1 MHAFGIFFHSA
12 LGRLDMRAL
21 NSGRRWGS
29 DVPNMRDILRIVE
42 LLREHFVERSNV
54 LNSVCDRVENV
65 NRSFITVKEV
75 T

>member
-1 MHAFGIFFHSA
+1 VHAFGLFFHSA

-29 DVPNMRDILRIVE
+29 DVPSMRDILRIVE
-42 LLREHFVERSNV
+42 LLHEKQVDRSNV
-54 LNSVCDRVENV
+54 LNSICDRVENV
-65 NRSFITVKEV
+65 NTSFITVNEV

>member
-1 MHAFGIFFHSA
+1 MHVFGILFQLA

-42 LLREHFVERSNV
+42 LLHEKQVDRSNV
-54 LNSVCDRVENV
+54 LNSICDRVENV
-65 NRSFITVKEV
+65 TTSFITVNEV